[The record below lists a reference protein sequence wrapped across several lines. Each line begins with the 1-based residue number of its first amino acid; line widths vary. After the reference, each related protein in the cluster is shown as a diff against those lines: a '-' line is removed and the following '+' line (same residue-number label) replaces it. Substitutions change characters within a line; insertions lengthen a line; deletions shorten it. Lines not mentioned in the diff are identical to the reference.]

1 MSKKPNLDD
10 SMIGRQFAEKMD
22 AFNAGTLDTS
32 KIDGLIGD
40 PRPPAGVM
48 LGPVAQYPV
57 DRLQDHPLNS
67 QFFQE
72 LPPAEYEALKKDI
85 DERGVMVPIIATPA
99 GVILSGHR
107 RARIS
112 RELGRLN
119 VPVQFV
125 KGELNASQEREF
137 LIKDNLL
144 RRHLG
149 PDEKRALII
158 ALYGDEIDQDRRG
171 GDRRSKSVKS
181 KVQSEPLIRDNTPEP
196 LPVRIE
202 RETGGAVTA
211 GTSKRIIA
219 DIRKE
224 RTGKAIKTPPPPPDR
239 LKIIKSYLAKIVR
252 TLDGANKKTTDAAI
266 IKIIETLDQI
276 GIDPRYSNQV
286 KKIKENMRA

>member
-1 MSKKPNLDD
+1 MGKKLNFDE
-10 SMIGRQFAEKMD
+10 SMIGRQFNEKMD
-22 AFNAGTLDTS
+22 AFNKGTLDTS
-32 KIDGLIGD
+32 KIDSLIGD
-40 PRPPAGVM
+40 QKAPAGVT
-48 LGPVAQYPV
+48 LGPVTQYPV
-57 DRLQDHPLNS
+57 DGLQEHPLNRE
-67 QFFQE
+67 FFQE

-85 DERGVMVPIIATPA
+85 QERGVLVPIIATPA

-107 RARIS
+107 RAQIT
-112 RELGRLN
+112 RELGRQN

-125 KGELNASQEREF
+125 NGPLSESQEREF

-149 PDEKRALII
+149 PDEKRALIV

-171 GDRRSKSVKS
+171 GDRRSDSAKS
-181 KVQSEPLIRDNTPEP
+181 KVQTEPLIRDNTPEP
-196 LPVRIE
+196 LPARIE

-211 GTSKRIIA
+211 GTAKRLVA

-224 RTGKAIKTPPPPPDR
+224 RTGKATPRPPQAPDR

-252 TLDGANKKTTDAAI
+252 ALDGANKKTTDAAI
-266 IKIIETLDQI
+266 IQIVEMLDAI
-276 GIDPRYSNQV
+276 GVDPRYSNQV